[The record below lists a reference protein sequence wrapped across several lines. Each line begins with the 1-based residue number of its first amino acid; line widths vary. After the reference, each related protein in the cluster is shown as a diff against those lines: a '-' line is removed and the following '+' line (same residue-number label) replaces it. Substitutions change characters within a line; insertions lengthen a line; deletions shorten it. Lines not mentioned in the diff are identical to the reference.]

1 MKSTAKIAALLLG
14 TGLLLSGPQALARDT
29 ALHLPFDA
37 AVAKAQE
44 LGKLDGTVKFHLAG
58 KGPKSGKVLEEIVT
72 NKKTNS
78 FNKTDEE
85 ACAWVLYS
93 ALITLQSAAKKAGAD
108 SVSNIV
114 SFYKKNE
121 FSDGSNYECH
131 VGGVI
136 AGVALKANL
145 VKN

>member
-1 MKSTAKIAALLLG
+1 MKSTEKISALLLG
-14 TGLLLSGPQALARDT
+14 TALLLSGPQALARDT
-29 ALHLPFDA
+29 AVHLPFDT

-44 LGKLDGTVKFHLAG
+44 LGKLDGTVKFYLAG
-58 KGPKSGKVLEEIVT
+58 KGPKGGKVLEEAIT

-78 FNKTDEE
+78 FNKTDNE
-85 ACAWVLYS
+85 ACAWALYS
-93 ALITLQSAAKKAGAD
+93 ALIALQDAAKKAGANT
-108 SVSNIV
+108 VSNVV
-114 SFYKKNE
+114 SYYKKNE

-136 AGVALKANL
+136 AGVALKGNL